1 MMRSLGTSQKKKG
14 GGRRCFL
21 KISGH
26 LWEETLGYSALQYHL
41 GQKSLLLKGHFGHF
55 CAVLIG
61 RRPRTSFRCHP
72 PLVDNLIFFLKHLRV
87 WHVWNVATCVGVP
100 IISGALSSGICRL
113 RFSVAMLFFSLHV
126 HQQWFQYRQIVP
138 VSLLIVR

>member
-1 MMRSLGTSQKKKG
+1 VQLVFCSLSPYDEVLGDFSEKKG
-14 GGRRCFL
+14 GGRTCFL

-61 RRPRTSFRCHP
+61 GEDSC
-72 PLVDNLIFFLKHLRV
+72 
-87 WHVWNVATCVGVP
+87 CVEG
-100 IISGALSSGICRL
+100 RE
-113 RFSVAMLFFSLHV
+113 
-126 HQQWFQYRQIVP
+126 P
-138 VSLLIVR
+138 VSDATHPLSTIYFFPQALEGVACLECRYLCRSTHHFWRTQFRNL